1 MNLIIKNYTHR
12 FLIVFINLLSVIVTL
27 PFIANKLTIN
37 NFAEYSIALL
47 IFQFSFLFTE
57 WGFNIIGIEKVIKDN
72 NKIKKVFLQINA
84 SKVIILFTI
93 LIFLFIIFLAGQIK
107 IGKITMLC
115 LILLIISGCFN
126 PLWYFQVTKRPEKLT
141 YITLVSRFFYIILIF
156 LLLEKNNS
164 ASLPILLQ
172 GLSIGMVSVYG
183 YYLISF
189 KDKIKI
195 KFSFSKIEQ
204 IFKFLSS
211 GYKFFLTEIT
221 INNFFSVWSFVFIF
235 FLPIKEIIIMNLC
248 GQFLRAG
255 LSITNIIPEV
265 IITTSSKNKNGK
277 TSSVNFV
284 VPIILISIVFLFLL
298 MFSENIIIN
307 FFKPEHHNII
317 FPIKIVSLIWFLI
330 SIIKIYGYPYLGY
343 KYNFQ
348 LFNNLIIFKGLSHIL
363 LIIIAINFF
372 KNSLSILYLITLL
385 AAVFILILIS
395 LILRKN
401 NVHK

>member
-12 FLIVFINLLSVIVTL
+12 FLIVFINLFSVVLTL
-27 PFIANKLTIN
+27 PFIANKLSIN

-57 WGFNIIGIEKVIKDN
+57 WGFNIIGIEKVFKEK

-84 SKVIILFTI
+84 SKVIILCTI
-93 LIFLFIIFLAGQIK
+93 LIFLSVILLIGQIK
-107 IGKITMLC
+107 ISKITILC

-126 PLWYFQVTKRPEKLT
+126 PLWYFQVTKKPQKLT

-164 ASLPILLQ
+164 ASFPILLQ
-172 GLSIGMVSVYG
+172 GLSIGIVSVYG

-195 KFSFSKIEQ
+195 KFSFSKIKQ
-204 IFKFLSS
+204 IFKFLST
-211 GYKFFLTEIT
+211 GYKYFLTEIT
-221 INNFFSVWSFVFIF
+221 INNFFSVWSFIFIF
-235 FLPIKEIIIMNLC
+235 FLPIKEIIVMNLC

-255 LSITNIIPEV
+255 LSVTNIIPEV
-265 IITTSSKNKNGK
+265 IITTSLKNEKEK
-277 TSSVNFV
+277 ISSVNFV
-284 VPIILISIVFLFLL
+284 VPIVIISIVFLSLL
-298 MFSENIIIN
+298 LFSEIIIIN
-307 FFKPEHHNII
+307 FFKPELHNII
-317 FPIKIVSLIWFLI
+317 YPIKIVSFIWFLI

-348 LFNNLIIFKGLSHIL
+348 LFNNIVIFKGLSHIL
-363 LIIIAINFF
+363 LIIITVNFF
-372 KNSLSILYLITLL
+372 RNSVSILYLISLL
-385 AAVFILILIS
+385 TAIFILILIS
-395 LILRKN
+395 LIFKN
-401 NVHK
+401 SNANK

>member
-12 FLIVFINLLSVIVTL
+12 FLIVFINLFSVVITL
-27 PFIANKLTIN
+27 PFIANKLSIN

-57 WGFNIIGIEKVIKDN
+57 WGFNIIGIERVIKDK
-72 NKIKKVFLQINA
+72 NKIKKVFLEINA
-84 SKVIILFTI
+84 SKVLILCIILV
-93 LIFLFIIFLAGQIK
+93 FLFIIFLTGQIK
-107 IGKITMLC
+107 ISKITILC

-126 PLWYFQVTKRPEKLT
+126 PLWYFQVTKKPQKLT
-141 YITLVSRFFYIILIF
+141 SITLISRIFYIILIF

-164 ASLPILLQ
+164 PSLPILLQ
-172 GLSIGMVSVYG
+172 GLSIGIISVYG

-195 KFSFSKIEQ
+195 KFSFSKIKQ
-204 IFKFLSS
+204 IFKFLST
-211 GYKFFLTEIT
+211 GYKYFLTEIT
-221 INNFFSVWSFVFIF
+221 INNFFSVWSFIFIF

-255 LSITNIIPEV
+255 LSVTNIIPEV
-265 IITTSSKNKNGK
+265 IITTSLKNKNK
-277 TSSVNFV
+277 KINSVNFII
-284 VPIILISIVFLFLL
+284 PLILIFTVFLSLL
-298 MFSENIIIN
+298 LFSEIIIIN
-307 FFKPEHHNII
+307 FFKPEYHNII

-348 LFNNLIIFKGLSHIL
+348 IFNNFIIFKGLSHIF
-363 LIIIAINFF
+363 LIIVAVGFF
-372 KNSLSILYLITLL
+372 RNSISILYLITLL
-385 AAVFILILIS
+385 TSVFILILIS
-395 LILRKN
+395 LILKKN

>member
-183 YYLISF
+183 YYLITF